1 MPARGGDLKGA
12 LDVLLPL
19 DVGKI
24 RQRTH
29 VLPGSRRLRGLY
41 LLLAAQMAQQLA
53 HVLHR
58 VYGYILGKGG
68 FIRVLGRDK
77 QLTHTLACRGKRHW
91 QRALNRA
98 QLTEQGQLADKG
110 RVAPGRVNVPRGG
123 KDADEYRQV
132 IDRPGF
138 LFIRGREVHSEPA
151 DREAEAV
158 ILYRSAHTLAR
169 LLDGSIRKTDDVKAR
184 KPVRYVYLDLDAV
197 AADAAD
203 AEAVDARKHTPSSPA
218 AHG

>member
-29 VLPGSRRLRGLY
+29 ILPGSRRLRGLY

-68 FIRVLGRDK
+68 FVRVLGRDK
-77 QLTHTLACRGKRHW
+77 HLTHTLACRGKRHR
-91 QRALNRA
+91 QRTLNRA

-138 LFIRGREVHSEPA
+138 L
-151 DREAEAV
+151 
-158 ILYRSAHTLAR
+158 LSAGAR
-169 LLDGSIRKTDDVKAR
+169 FTVSLLTGKR
-184 KPVRYVYLDLDAV
+184 KPLFFI
-197 AADAAD
+197 AARTRSRASLTAASGSPTMSKPGSPFD
-203 AEAVDARKHTPSSPA
+203 MYTSTSTP
-218 AHG
+218 